1 MALVT
6 FYALTQA
13 TISADVG
20 ADVSPN
26 SGVENTADTI
36 ADKKELATELAMAA
50 DLLID
55 YVATRKKVTVLCA
68 SQTQAESFDDLI
80 WQFPADKFI
89 PHNLYGEGPDMG
101 TPVEIIWHSAFLSM
115 TKLRNTAVVINLS
128 QQYIENTNNIK
139 HIIDFVPVNEDEKAQ
154 ARERYKRYKQ
164 AGLKLEYKS
173 A

>member
-6 FYALTQA
+6 FYALTQE
-13 TISADVG
+13 TVSAGAEKG
-20 ADVSPN
+20 ADDSV
-26 SGVENTADTI
+26 VDTAAQI
-36 ADKKELATELAMAA
+36 ANDPKLATELAMAA
-50 DLLID
+50 DLLTN

-68 SQTQAESFDDLI
+68 TQTQAESFDDLI
-80 WQFPADKFI
+80 WQFPANKFI

-128 QQYIENTNNIK
+128 QQYIENTHNIN
-139 HIIDFVPVNEDEKAQ
+139 HIIDFVPVNENDKAQ

-164 AGLKLEYKS
+164 AGLRLEYKS

>member
-6 FYALTQA
+6 FYAITQV
-13 TISADVG
+13 TVSVG
-20 ADVSPN
+20 AEKGAYN
-26 SGVENTADTI
+26 SVVDTTAEI
-36 ADKKELATELAMAA
+36 ANEPELATELAMAA
-50 DLLID
+50 DLLIN

-68 SQTQAESFDDLI
+68 TQTQAESFDDLI
-80 WQFPADKFI
+80 WQFPANKFI

-128 QQYIENTNNIK
+128 QQYIENTNNIN
-139 HIIDFVPVNEDEKAQ
+139 HIIDFVPVNENDKVQ

-164 AGLKLEYKS
+164 AGLRLEYKS